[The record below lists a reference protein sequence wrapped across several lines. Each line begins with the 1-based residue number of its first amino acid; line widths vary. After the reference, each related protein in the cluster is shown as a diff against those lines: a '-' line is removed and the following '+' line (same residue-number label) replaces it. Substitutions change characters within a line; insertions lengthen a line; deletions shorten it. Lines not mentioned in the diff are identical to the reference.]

1 MTEVTNWKRNSSR
14 VLRANKESRH
24 YWSMP
29 PGFRY
34 PVEPSPRI
42 VFYDGS
48 GAFQP
53 ELEAAETAALPANL
67 LGVTLKSVWRP
78 RYGLVVFTGQGCGSL
93 TEHDRDEVWRVW
105 GVPVFE
111 HMLDFHGSVAAEECD
126 AHSGLHLRPGIEWR
140 GDLLRAKCECGL
152 ETPRIPLH
160 ATASEWA
167 GVAASSSTI
176 DHSTLLS
183 G

>member
-1 MTEVTNWKRNSSR
+1 MTEVTNWKRISSR
-14 VLRANKESRH
+14 VLRANEESLH

-93 TEHDRDEVWRVW
+93 TEHDGTR
-105 GVPVFE
+105 
-111 HMLDFHGSVAAEECD
+111 
-126 AHSGLHLRPGIEWR
+126 SG
-140 GDLLRAKCECGL
+140 ACGEFL
-152 ETPRIPLH
+152 
-160 ATASEWA
+160 
-167 GVAASSSTI
+167 SSSI
-176 DHSTLLS
+176 CSIFMAPWRQKNATLTAGFTFVRALS
-183 G
+183 GEAISCGRM